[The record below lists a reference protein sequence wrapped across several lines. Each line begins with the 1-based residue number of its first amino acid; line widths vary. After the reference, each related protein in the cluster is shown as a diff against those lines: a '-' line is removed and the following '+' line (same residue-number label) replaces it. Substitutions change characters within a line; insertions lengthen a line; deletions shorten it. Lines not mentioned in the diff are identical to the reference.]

1 MRIRGFCVLLGVG
14 ARFSESTVTGSIFH
28 QSVRRIT
35 TKVPLELT
43 LKDTPFRQRLSSFS
57 SAVLS
62 GLTRSL
68 SPLRWTIKLR
78 PVKSSIVSS
87 VLATTA
93 SVLRRLTSANNLAS
107 NLIHGF
113 GRTSTLD
120 TASTGAGC
128 CFFLSL
134 RAGTMSIGLSGK
146 PFDAC
151 DQVKNERNAFTLDLS
166 VGLLITYIFL

>member
-1 MRIRGFCVLLGVG
+1 MTGTEFIKIQVSVTACVFEASASCWRVG
-14 ARFSESTVTGSIFH
+14 TRFSESTVTDSIFH

-43 LKDTPFRQRLSSFS
+43 WKDTPFRQRLSSFS

-62 GLTRSL
+62 GPTRSL

-78 PVKSSIVSS
+78 PVKSSIISC

-93 SVLRRLTSANNLAS
+93 SVLRRPASANNLTS

-113 GRTSTLD
+113 GFTSTLD
-120 TASTGAGC
+120 TAPTGAGC
-128 CFFLSL
+128 FSSL
-134 RAGTMSIGLSGK
+134 CA
-146 PFDAC
+146 
-151 DQVKNERNAFTLDLS
+151 
-166 VGLLITYIFL
+166 